1 MFIYASLSSN
11 AKSQIR
17 GDKINKTGFFILLL
31 TALFIIPAI
40 PLAKL
45 VQTAGPNGATL
56 TCLTTMGTK
65 IFAGTNGNGV
75 FVSINNGRSWRLP
88 SMALAHDITDKLD
101 QLEKDSMCN

>member
-1 MFIYASLSSN
+1 
-11 AKSQIR
+11 
-17 GDKINKTGFFILLL
+17 
-31 TALFIIPAI
+31 
-40 PLAKL
+40 
-45 VQTAGPNGATL
+45 
-56 TCLTTMGTK
+56 MGTK